1 MPLNKKSLSLSCS
14 DKLAL
19 YNLIGIQ
26 GKQLFKF
33 IRPVYFDKIVVDRI
47 NKFEKLFNGDD
58 IKNGLNLIIRL
69 QKNTKMNEELIKR
82 KIFHIII
89 DDKEKDI
96 SKQFKLN

>member
-1 MPLNKKSLSLSCS
+1 LPLNKKSLSLSCS